1 LRRSVVDTKE
11 LVEGLNRLLEAE
23 RAGVVVMN
31 DLAKDEDD
39 GAVKERLIE
48 IRSDEGKYCAG
59 LVGMIKERGEAPTDK
74 TGDFVGKV
82 RALEKK
88 EEKLSLLIRGQ
99 EWVVRKVKEIPLEL
113 LEAPER
119 EFVSDMIEGHEVNI
133 AYVRSLIE

>member
-1 LRRSVVDTKE
+1 VDTKE
-11 LVEGLNRLLEAE
+11 QVERLNRLLEAE

-39 GAVKERLIE
+39 AAVKERLIE
-48 IRSDEGKYCAG
+48 VRNDEGKYCAG
-59 LVGMIKERGEAPTDK
+59 LVGMIKARGDVPTEK
-74 TGDFVGKV
+74 TGDFVDKV
-82 RALEKK
+82 RALERK

-113 LEAPER
+113 LEAPEK
-119 EFVSDMIEGHEVNI
+119 EFVADMIQGHEVNI

>member
-1 LRRSVVDTKE
+1 MDTKE
-11 LVEGLNRLLEAE
+11 QVERLNRLLEAE

-39 GAVKERLIE
+39 AAVKERLIE
-48 IRSDEGKYCAG
+48 VRNDEGKYCAG
-59 LVGMIKERGEAPTDK
+59 LVGMIKARGDVPTEK
-74 TGDFVGKV
+74 TGDFVDKV

-88 EEKLSLLIRGQ
+88 EERLSLLIRGQ

-113 LEAPER
+113 LEAPEK
-119 EFVSDMIEGHEVNI
+119 EFVADMIQGHEVNI